1 MKQFTKALII
11 VIFIFS
17 NINLNSQNLFNYSLF
32 NQNPEIYN
40 PSAILND
47 DIASF
52 YFTSR
57 LQWAGVDGFP
67 KYNSMGASYSI
78 SPKMR
83 LGMSLFNSTHGVFNN
98 LKAKVN
104 YAYRAMFSDK
114 HYITFGLSL
123 GIINNKI
130 LMSQLEY
137 VDLSDELVQPDYYN
151 KTSITSSFGVSY
163 TINNFEAQLVLP
175 QLFEYNKLN
184 FYGIG
189 IFSCKFKSDKKL
201 SFKPSVLIRN
211 TELVKV
217 QADAVINIEWMKKL
231 WVQTGVRSNG
241 CLFFGVGN
249 QTIAYA
255 YETPVNNFS
264 GVTLGSH
271 EILVRFR
278 IKQDK
283 TCPAYNF

>member
-1 MKQFTKALII
+1 MKQYTKALII
-11 VIFIFS
+11 IIFILS
-17 NINLNSQNLFNYSLF
+17 NANLKSQNLFNYSLF

-40 PSAILND
+40 PSAILNS

-57 LQWAGVDGFP
+57 LQWAGIDGFP

-83 LGMSLFNSTHGVFNN
+83 LGVSFFNSTHGVFNN
-98 LKAKVN
+98 LKANAN
-104 YAYRAMFSDK
+104 YAYRAIFSDK

-123 GIINNKI
+123 GIINDKI
-130 LMSQLEY
+130 LTSQLEN

-151 KTSITSSFGVSY
+151 RTSITTSFGVSY
-163 TINNFEAQLVLP
+163 AINDFEAQLILP

-184 FYGIG
+184 FYGIA
-189 IFSCKFKSDKKL
+189 IFSYNFKSNRKL

-211 TELVKV
+211 TELNNI
-217 QADAVINIEWMKKL
+217 QADAVLNFEWMKKI
-231 WVQTGVRSNG
+231 WIQTGVRSNG
-241 CLFFGVGN
+241 CLFFGIGN
-249 QTIAYA
+249 QTIAYT

-271 EILVRFR
+271 EILLKFR